1 MENEDLSQNLIMSN
15 FKCYIE
21 KFKRYSLS
29 KGTNFFFFL
38 FEISSVAYE
47 D

>member
-29 KGTNFFFFL
+29 KGTNFLFL